1 MYNQRSAKI
10 RQKEPVEVSIRAA
23 GEDAFDAVVY
33 IAIGHRL
40 ADLLNDERSF
50 IPVRRDDGELM
61 MLAKSQIAS
70 IVEKDAADPV
80 GEDAPDEKIGA
91 DTAFDNEQA
100 GDDLNPEKSAARKF
114 DPYALLKID
123 PAASVDEIR
132 AAYKARIK
140 LVHPD
145 SVAALGLDDD
155 LAQAA
160 LRATQKLNYAY
171 QKIMRERGNACGQ
184 SAGERASA

>member
-10 RQKEPVEVSIRAA
+10 RQKEPIAVAIQTIG
-23 GEDAFDAVVY
+23 GEAFDAIVY
-33 IAIGHRL
+33 IALGHRL
-40 ADLLNDERSF
+40 ADLLNDERNF
-50 IPVRRDDGELM
+50 IPARREDGEFI

-70 IVEKDAADPV
+70 IVEKNASP
-80 GEDAPDEKIGA
+80 EETFEEKIGA
-91 DTAFDNEQA
+91 DAA
-100 GDDLNPEKSAARKF
+100 SDDEPEDGANPEKPAARKF

-123 PAASVDEIR
+123 PAASTDEVR

-171 QKIMRERGNACGQ
+171 QKIMRERETAD
-184 SAGERASA
+184 A